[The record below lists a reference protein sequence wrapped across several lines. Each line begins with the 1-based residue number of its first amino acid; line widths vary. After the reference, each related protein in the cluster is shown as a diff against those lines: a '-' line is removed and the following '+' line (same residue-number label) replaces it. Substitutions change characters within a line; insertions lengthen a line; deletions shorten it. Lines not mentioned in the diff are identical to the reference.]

1 MKCTA
6 QKLKSHC
13 LIFHIL
19 SRLVLT
25 RSCGRWHVKSRK
37 LSVFCGITNR
47 NLWLLGKGDFLRN
60 FGGNYQRKFSVYKWC
75 ILFSETG
82 CILRGKVPVFVAN
95 MNRVA
100 LGSCRRNST
109 RQTSPQLRS
118 HEWRCT
124 KILRIPLIS
133 ESYKNCCYV

>member
-1 MKCTA
+1 MNSTEIEVALLEFPCFVKTGANTIMWKMASQEQKAKCV
-6 QKLKSHC
+6 LWYCKSK
-13 LIFHIL
+13 F
-19 SRLVLT
+19 VVT
-25 RSCGRWHVKSRK
+25 
-37 LSVFCGITNR
+37 
-47 NLWLLGKGDFLRN
+47 GKRRYLRN

-75 ILFSETG
+75 SLFSETG
-82 CILRGKVPVFVAN
+82 CILRGKVPVFVAK

-109 RQTSPQLRS
+109 RQTTRQLRS

-124 KILRIPLIS
+124 KILRIPLMS